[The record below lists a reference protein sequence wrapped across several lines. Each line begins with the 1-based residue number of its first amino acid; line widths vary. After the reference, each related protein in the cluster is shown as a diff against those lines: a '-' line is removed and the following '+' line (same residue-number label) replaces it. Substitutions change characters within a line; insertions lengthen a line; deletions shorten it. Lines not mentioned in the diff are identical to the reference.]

1 MEQFVAILPE
11 GKAVTCL
18 EDLGTFSLKQLKQV
32 LRRYNEK
39 TSGVKADLVLRVYA
53 IFCRLKENIS
63 SSSNATESSASNSSG
78 AWTYDAIFSRNCKH
92 LPWTSDLRGTPPFS
106 FIQLYDYL
114 LAHVLLVLGWGV
126 LVIVITLVG
135 NRKGLQQSPD
145 PVSCTSKLSA
155 WNVPSASTQ
164 NLNPEPIDKVVIQ
177 KIKFGK
183 DNAKSDAP
191 RYNLYDPRSSSDRQ
205 LDESNLEILK
215 SKLSSLIPNSCF
227 FGFHD
232 KATHEQAG
240 QNELSS
246 PNEQLSLEIVSSLD
260 APYESADVELLE
272 LSDSSPFSD
281 IYDISCNPFKEMMDI
296 FCDNFN
302 LTKDEVDAIEKSTGG
317 QSSNEEWK
325 QQRKYRITAS
335 NFYSAAV
342 NTVEPSSKL
351 KSMFYATFTSAS
363 TNHGNRFESHVRDLY
378 KKTMIDQGFP
388 INVAEVGLKVSH
400 TEPYLAASLDGIIS
414 CRSEKWGLEIKC
426 PFSKYNSSLD
436 DAIKD
441 RNFFLKQTSEGVKLK
456 RRHKYYF
463 QVQGEMFCAN
473 LRRVDFVVWFGDNK
487 PLFIESIFYDE
498 DFVLN
503 FILPRLKFFYCR
515 AVLPEFFTRRV
526 QRGMKLYLQDG
537 WESYEKKKAKK

>member
-63 SSSNATESSASNSSG
+63 SSSNATDSSASNSSG
-78 AWTYDAIFSRNCKH
+78 AWTYDAILSRNCKH

-114 LAHVLLVLGWGV
+114 VIPCTCPAGIGLGGFGNCNHIGGV
-126 LVIVITLVG
+126 LFALEDF

-177 KIKFGK
+177 KI
-183 DNAKSDAP
+183 N
-191 RYNLYDPRSSSDRQ
+191 
-205 LDESNLEILK
+205 
-215 SKLSSLIPNSCF
+215 CF

-302 LTKDEVDAIEKSTGG
+302 LTKYEVDAIEKSTGG

-351 KSMFYATFTSAS
+351 QSMFYATFTSAS

-378 KKTMIDQGFP
+378 IKTMIDQGFP
-388 INVAEVGLKVSH
+388 INVAEVGLVSH
-400 TEPYLAASLDGIIS
+400 TQPYLA
-414 CRSEKWGLEIKC
+414 
-426 PFSKYNSSLD
+426 
-436 DAIKD
+436 
-441 RNFFLKQTSEGVKLK
+441 
-456 RRHKYYF
+456 
-463 QVQGEMFCAN
+463 
-473 LRRVDFVVWFGDNK
+473 
-487 PLFIESIFYDE
+487 
-498 DFVLN
+498 
-503 FILPRLKFFYCR
+503 LPWM
-515 AVLPEFFTRRV
+515 V
-526 QRGMKLYLQDG
+526 LYLVEVKNG
-537 WESYEKKKAKK
+537 AHNLILLLPWMVLYLVEVKNGA

>member
-1 MEQFVAILPE
+1 MEIAKDEKF
-11 GKAVTCL
+11 
-18 EDLGTFSLKQLKQV
+18 TFFDV
-32 LRRYNEK
+32 R
-39 TSGVKADLVLRVYA
+39 VKASMKRTLYKTIVQV
-53 IFCRLKENIS
+53 
-63 SSSNATESSASNSSG
+63 SNSSG
-78 AWTYDAIFSRNCKH
+78 DVCSAACTCPAGIGLGGFGNCNH
-92 LPWTSDLRGTPPFS
+92 IG
-106 FIQLYDYL
+106 
-114 LAHVLLVLGWGV
+114 GV
-126 LVIVITLVG
+126 LFALEDF

-191 RYNLYDPRSSSDRQ
+191 IYNLYDPRSSSDRQ

-215 SKLSSLIPNSCF
+215 TKLSSLIPNSCF

-232 KATHEQAG
+232 KAANEISG

-246 PNEQLSLEIVSSLD
+246 PNEPLSFEIVSSLD

-272 LSDSSPFSD
+272 LSDSSPFRD

-363 TNHGNRFESHVRDLY
+363 TNHRNRFESHVRDLY

-388 INVAEVGLKVSH
+388 INVAEVGLRVSH
-400 TEPYLAASLDGIIS
+400 TQPYLAASLDGIVT
-414 CRSEKWGLEIKC
+414 CKSEKWGLEIKC
-426 PFSKYNSSLD
+426 PFS
-436 DAIKD
+436 
-441 RNFFLKQTSEGVKLK
+441 
-456 RRHKYYF
+456 
-463 QVQGEMFCAN
+463 
-473 LRRVDFVVWFGDNK
+473 
-487 PLFIESIFYDE
+487 
-498 DFVLN
+498 
-503 FILPRLKFFYCR
+503 
-515 AVLPEFFTRRV
+515 
-526 QRGMKLYLQDG
+526 
-537 WESYEKKKAKK
+537 